1 MQLTVKIFDK
11 NLFCTVADRP
21 PVSVM
26 LTDALVAELQA
37 CCDQYHDLQRSD
49 DTAALLAIGQTLF
62 AVINTQPAETQLW
75 LNATTGSR
83 RLTVLAEANPTPE
96 QQLLLHLPWEIL
108 AENDKFLTAD
118 VVPFEVIRRV
128 GEPSSAPLQP
138 RYKDLTL
145 AFMAADPGL
154 KSGLNYE
161 AEERAIFTATRNHRN
176 LNLLVDESGNLEE
189 LSRRLSEAGHCD
201 VLHLSCHGS
210 FDAERGFVL
219 QLEDEQ
225 FGPMTA
231 TAHDFGRLRLHEQ
244 FSTLFLSACH
254 SANHQDKHSLMI
266 DLARLGIA
274 NIVGWDGAVADE
286 DATVFAEYFYQALQR
301 QATVPLACAIARQA
315 LLEKGYTH
323 WHLGR
328 CCLSAQGGEAL
339 VSRRKPKSQR
349 RKGKPCHKLLDKEK
363 QEVRVASRETFVG
376 RRRQTKEALRV
387 FWDRD
392 YAGVLLYAIGGS
404 GKSSL
409 AARIADRLEPTF
421 KAAVLYRKYQPF
433 DVLQTLE
440 AAARGAEKEVAFPK
454 LIAQVQERPEQFK
467 NILIEQL
474 EGVFG
479 LFCLR
484 EAQGCASRR

>member
-1 MQLTVKIFDK
+1 MQLTVKISDK
-11 NLFCTVADRP
+11 ALLCSFADRP
-21 PVSVM
+21 PASVT

-37 CCDQYHDLQRSD
+37 CCDQYHDLQKSD
-49 DTAALLAIGQTLF
+49 DPAALLAIGQSLF
-62 AVINTQPAETQLW
+62 AVINTQPAETQSW
-75 LNATTGSR
+75 LNATGSR

-108 AENDKFLTAD
+108 AENDQYLTAD

-128 GEPSSAPLQP
+128 GEPSPDPLRP
-138 RYKDLTL
+138 RYRDLTL

-154 KSGLNYE
+154 NSDLNYE

-176 LNLLVDESGNLEE
+176 LNLLVDESGNLEA
-189 LSRRLSEAGHCD
+189 LSRRLYDSGHCD

-210 FDAERGFVL
+210 FDTERSFVL
-219 QLEDEQ
+219 HLEDKY
-225 FGPMTA
+225 FGLITA

-244 FSTLFLSACH
+244 FSTLFLSACQ
-254 SANHQDKHSLMI
+254 SANHQDRHSLMI

-301 QATVPLACAIARQA
+301 QATVPAACAIARQT
-315 LLEKGYTH
+315 LLEKGHTH

-328 CCLSAQGGEAL
+328 CCLSAQGGEPL

-349 RKGKPCHKLLDKEK
+349 RKGKPCHELLDKEK

-387 FWDRD
+387 FADQD

-409 AARIADRLEPTF
+409 AARIADRLDPPF

-433 DVLQTLE
+433 DVLQTLG
-440 AAARGAEKEVAFPK
+440 AAARGVEEKNYFLE
-454 LIAQVQERPEQFK
+454 LIFVWA
-467 NILIEQL
+467 
-474 EGVFG
+474 
-479 LFCLR
+479 
-484 EAQGCASRR
+484 A